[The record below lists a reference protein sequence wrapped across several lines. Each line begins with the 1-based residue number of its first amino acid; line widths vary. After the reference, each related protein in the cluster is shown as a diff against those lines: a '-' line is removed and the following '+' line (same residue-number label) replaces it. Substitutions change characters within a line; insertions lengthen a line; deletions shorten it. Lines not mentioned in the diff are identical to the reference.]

1 MELKILNTKSA
12 IWITKGGRMKPLK
25 CNLIAR
31 WKSLD
36 RTLIPVDD
44 LDLAI
49 LCALR
54 ENARISNL
62 ELAKE
67 LGVSEATVRRRI
79 RILEEK
85 GIIKGY
91 AALVNCYAVE
101 NSIKAFVYIKVD
113 KRYIDELANDLMK
126 ENRLI
131 TLYRILGEYDLL
143 CECLFLSMK
152 ELQEFVDKKL
162 KMEGVIST
170 VTHVVSKAYRPCEW
184 VGI

>member
-1 MELKILNTKSA
+1 M
-12 IWITKGGRMKPLK
+12 
-25 CNLIAR
+25 
-31 WKSLD
+31 D

-44 LDLAI
+44 LDLSI

-54 ENARISNL
+54 QNARISNL

-67 LGVSEATVRRRI
+67 LGVSEATVRRRVK
-79 RILEEK
+79 ILEEK

-91 AALVNCYAVE
+91 SALINCHAVE

-113 KRYIDELANDLMK
+113 KRHIDEIANELMK

-152 ELQEFVDKKL
+152 ELQEFTDKKL
-162 KMEGVIST
+162 KMEGVITT

>member
-1 MELKILNTKSA
+1 
-12 IWITKGGRMKPLK
+12 MKPLR

-31 WKSLD
+31 WKSMD

-44 LDLAI
+44 LDLSI

-54 ENARISNL
+54 QNARISNL

-67 LGVSEATVRRRI
+67 LGVSEATVRRRVK
-79 RILEEK
+79 ILEDK

-91 AALVNCYAVE
+91 SALINCHAVE

-113 KRYIDELANDLMK
+113 KRYIDDIANELMK

-152 ELQEFVDKKL
+152 ELQEFTDKKL
-162 KMEGVIST
+162 KMDGVIST

>member
-1 MELKILNTKSA
+1 ME
-12 IWITKGGRMKPLK
+12 PLK
-25 CNLIAR
+25 CNLVTR
-31 WKSLD
+31 WKSMD

-44 LDLAI
+44 LDLSI

-54 ENARISNL
+54 QNARISNL

-67 LGVSEATVRRRI
+67 LGVSEATVRRRVK
-79 RILEEK
+79 ILEEK

-91 AALVNCYAVE
+91 SALINCHAVE

-113 KRYIDELANDLMK
+113 KRHIDDISNELMK

-152 ELQEFVDKKL
+152 ELQEFTDKKL
-162 KMEGVIST
+162 KMEGVIT
-170 VTHVVSKAYRPCEW
+170 TATHVVSKAYRPCEW

>member
-1 MELKILNTKSA
+1 ME
-12 IWITKGGRMKPLK
+12 PLK
-25 CNLIAR
+25 CNLITR
-31 WKSLD
+31 WKSMD

-44 LDLAI
+44 LDLSI

-54 ENARISNL
+54 QNARISNL

-67 LGVSEATVRRRI
+67 LGVSEATVRRRVK
-79 RILEEK
+79 ILEEK

-91 AALVNCYAVE
+91 SALINCHAVE

-113 KRYIDELANDLMK
+113 KRHIDEIANELMK

-152 ELQEFVDKKL
+152 ELQEFTDKKL
-162 KMEGVIST
+162 KMEGVITT

>member
-1 MELKILNTKSA
+1 M
-12 IWITKGGRMKPLK
+12 
-25 CNLIAR
+25 
-31 WKSLD
+31 D

-44 LDLAI
+44 LDLSI

-67 LGVSEATVRRRI
+67 LGVSEATVRRRVK
-79 RILEEK
+79 ILEEK

-91 AALVNCYAVE
+91 SALINCHAVE

-113 KRYIDELANDLMK
+113 KRHIDEIANELMK

-152 ELQEFVDKKL
+152 ELQEFTDKKL
-162 KMEGVIST
+162 KMEGVITT

>member
-1 MELKILNTKSA
+1 M
-12 IWITKGGRMKPLK
+12 
-25 CNLIAR
+25 
-31 WKSLD
+31 D

-44 LDLAI
+44 LDLSI

-54 ENARISNL
+54 QNARISNL

-67 LGVSEATVRRRI
+67 LGVSEATVRRRVK
-79 RILEEK
+79 ILEEK

-91 AALVNCYAVE
+91 SALINCHAVE

-113 KRYIDELANDLMK
+113 KRHIDEIANELMK

-152 ELQEFVDKKL
+152 ELQEFTDKKL
-162 KMEGVIST
+162 KMEGVITT
-170 VTHVVSKAYRPCEW
+170 VTHVVSRAYRPCEW

>member
-1 MELKILNTKSA
+1 
-12 IWITKGGRMKPLK
+12 MK
-25 CNLIAR
+25 
-31 WKSLD
+31 
-36 RTLIPVDD
+36 
-44 LDLAI
+44 
-49 LCALR
+49 
-54 ENARISNL
+54 
-62 ELAKE
+62 
-67 LGVSEATVRRRI
+67 
-79 RILEEK
+79 ILEEK

-91 AALVNCYAVE
+91 SALINCHAVE

-113 KRYIDELANDLMK
+113 KRHIDEIANELMK

-152 ELQEFVDKKL
+152 ELQEFTDKKL
-162 KMEGVIST
+162 KMEGVITT

>member
-1 MELKILNTKSA
+1 
-12 IWITKGGRMKPLK
+12 MKESK
-25 CNLIAR
+25 CNLISR
-31 WKSLD
+31 WKSMD
-36 RTLIPVDD
+36 RTLIPVDE
-44 LDLAI
+44 LDLSI

-54 ENARISNL
+54 KNARISNL

-67 LGVSEATVRRRI
+67 LGVSEATVRRRVKL
-79 RILEEK
+79 LEEK

-91 AALVNCYAVE
+91 AALVNCHAVE

-113 KRYIDELANDLMK
+113 KRHIDDLANELMK

-162 KMEGVIST
+162 KLEGVIST
-170 VTHVVSKAYRPCEW
+170 VTHVVSKAYKPCDW

>member
-1 MELKILNTKSA
+1 MHL
-12 IWITKGGRMKPLK
+12 TKGDNMEPLK

-31 WKSLD
+31 WKSMD

-44 LDLAI
+44 LDLSI

-62 ELAKE
+62 ELAKK

-79 RILEEK
+79 KILEGK

-91 AALVNCYAVE
+91 SAMINCHAVE

-113 KRYIDELANDLMK
+113 KRYLDSLANDLMK

-131 TLYRILGEYDLL
+131 TMYRILGEYDLL
-143 CECLFLSMK
+143 CECLFMNMK
-152 ELQEFVDKKL
+152 ELQEFVDRKL

-170 VTHVVSKAYRPCEW
+170 VTHVVSKAYVPCEW

>member
-1 MELKILNTKSA
+1 MFMRPSRCNI
-12 IWITKGGRMKPLK
+12 IT
-25 CNLIAR
+25 R

-36 RTLIPVDD
+36 RTILPVDD
-44 LDLAI
+44 LDLSI
-49 LCALR
+49 ICALR

-62 ELAKE
+62 ELAKK

-79 RILEEK
+79 KILEEK
-85 GIIKGY
+85 GIIEGY
-91 AALVNCYAVE
+91 AALVNCHTVE

-113 KRYIDELANDLMK
+113 KRYIEELANDLMK

-152 ELQEFVDKKL
+152 ELQEFVDKRL

-170 VTHVVSKAYRPCEW
+170 VTHVVSKAYVPCEW
-184 VGI
+184 VGL